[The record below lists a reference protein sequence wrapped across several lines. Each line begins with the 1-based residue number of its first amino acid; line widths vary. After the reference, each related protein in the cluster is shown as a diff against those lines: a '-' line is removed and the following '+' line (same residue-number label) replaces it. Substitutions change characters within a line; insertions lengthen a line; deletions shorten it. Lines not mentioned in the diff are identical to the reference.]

1 MNRNIL
7 KRNSLR
13 MLAAAAILV
22 VGFGALLWGKRND
35 FGLGRNIEIAVNMM
49 RELSLYY
56 VDEVDPDRLMEGA
69 AEGMV
74 SDLDP
79 YTEYMPEERMSS
91 FELLTTGKYGGVGA
105 LIRQKGDYVIIAQ
118 PYKDS
123 PADRAGLKIGDRIV
137 AIDGEDARG
146 FTTDKVSARLKGA
159 PGSTVR
165 VTVERPAAR
174 R

>member
-35 FGLGRNIEIAVNMM
+35 FGLGRNMEITVNMM

-79 YTEYMPEERMSS
+79 YTEYMPEEQMSS
-91 FELLTTGKYGGVGA
+91 FELLTTGKYGGVGV
-105 LIRQKGDYVIIAQ
+105 LILFNQNAVVYFLKQAARLIAGIQVFDFYLDRFGTGAQILIADFVLAQK
-118 PYKDS
+118 
-123 PADRAGLKIGDRIV
+123 L
-137 AIDGEDARG
+137 ARG
-146 FTTDKVSARLKGA
+146 ILNC
-159 PGSTVR
+159 
-165 VTVERPAAR
+165 
-174 R
+174 